1 VQLRVPF
8 ATRKI
13 ARLRIQSSSSRILG
27 RLHMVF
33 GGAAAACRQNIMARI
48 ERWSD

>member
-1 VQLRVPF
+1 MPF
-8 ATRKI
+8 AMRMI
-13 ARLRIQSSSSRILG
+13 ARLRILSSSSRILG

-33 GGAAAACRQNIMARI
+33 GGAAAACRQIIMARI